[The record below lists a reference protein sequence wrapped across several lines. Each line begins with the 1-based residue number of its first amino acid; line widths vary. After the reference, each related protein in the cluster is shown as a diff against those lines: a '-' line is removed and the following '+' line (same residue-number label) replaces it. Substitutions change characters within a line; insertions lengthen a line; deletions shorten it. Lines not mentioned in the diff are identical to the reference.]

1 MKPRKESDLAMKV
14 VLTGSSGRV
23 GRAIFAALA
32 SAGHEVA
39 GVDIVPFSTTLIHG
53 DCGDPEIM
61 KPAIEGADAIIHTAG
76 PHAPHVGA
84 TSDAEFERVNV
95 ASTAMLFELARQAGA
110 TRFIY
115 TSTTALYGNAVD
127 EGHCTWIDEDTQPH
141 PKSIYHR
148 TKLAAERLLE
158 DLASPA
164 LPVRVLRM
172 SRCFPEPAP
181 IMAVYRLHRG
191 IDVRDVASGHL
202 AALTDKGP
210 AFARYILSGKTLFDP
225 ADCQQLAVDARAVL
239 QERVP
244 DLAKTFAARGWCLP
258 ASIDRVYDASRAQR
272 ELGWIPRFSWQ
283 EVVAQ
288 ADRQSLEVLPAG
300 AAVAAKAE

>member
-1 MKPRKESDLAMKV
+1 MIKRKEIDQAMKV

-23 GRAIFAALA
+23 GRAIYAALA

-53 DCGDPEIM
+53 DCGDPEMM
-61 KPAIEGADAIIHTAG
+61 KRALEGADAIIHTAG

-95 ASTAMLFELARQAGA
+95 ASTAMLFDLVREAGL

-115 TSTTALYGNAVD
+115 TSTTALYGYAVQA
-127 EGHCTWIDEDTQPH
+127 GQCTWIDEDTQPL

-158 DLASPA
+158 NLASPA

-202 AALTDKGP
+202 AALTDEGA
-210 AFARYILSGKTLFDP
+210 AFARYILSGKTVFEP
-225 ADCQQLAVDARAVL
+225 ADRDKLTVDARSVL
-239 QERVP
+239 RERVP
-244 DLAKTFAARGWCLP
+244 GLIETFAERGWHPL
-258 ASIDRVYDASRAQR
+258 ASIDRVYDASRAER
-272 ELGWIPRFSWQ
+272 ELDWIPRFSWQ

-300 AAVAAKAE
+300 AVVAAKAE